1 MESWQYS
8 LLLLWLIW
16 GCLQQSIQLINDV
29 VKCRSVNL
37 IYTRGENDEGHL
49 SSAIL

>member
-16 GCLQQSIQLINDV
+16 GGLQQSIQLINDV
-29 VKCRSVNL
+29 VKYKSVIF
-37 IYTRGENDEGHL
+37 IYAKGEPDEGHL
-49 SSAIL
+49 SLAIL